1 MAELPRDILVWIL
14 IISVDGVV
22 LPIPANAAMD
32 TTTGDP
38 GAVPGNNNA
47 HSQGNQKADNR
58 TKGQKEKGQTSPQ
71 RTRKWARLRH
81 WRPAVSAGIFHK
93 KRNEERATKRAPFR
107 TAEEEPKNI
116 AAAVEAA
123 KKSSI
128 NDSLQEDD
136 DPTDAENF
144 DLGLDALP
152 DELPLEDLPSTF
164 LDDITNHMYS
174 SDEEEND
181 EERGVLLDL
190 VRAGEYVVV

>member
-1 MAELPRDILVWIL
+1 M
-14 IISVDGVV
+14 
-22 LPIPANAAMD
+22 
-32 TTTGDP
+32 
-38 GAVPGNNNA
+38 
-47 HSQGNQKADNR
+47 
-58 TKGQKEKGQTSPQ
+58 
-71 RTRKWARLRH
+71 
-81 WRPAVSAGIFHK
+81 
-93 KRNEERATKRAPFR
+93 
-107 TAEEEPKNI
+107 
-116 AAAVEAA
+116 
-123 KKSSI
+123 
-128 NDSLQEDD
+128 QEDD